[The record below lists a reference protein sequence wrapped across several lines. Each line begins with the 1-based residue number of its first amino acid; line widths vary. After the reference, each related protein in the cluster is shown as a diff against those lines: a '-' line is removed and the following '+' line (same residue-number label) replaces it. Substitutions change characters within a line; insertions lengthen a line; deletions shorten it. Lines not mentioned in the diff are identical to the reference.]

1 VIRILAAAIVFLSM
15 AASGSAQ
22 PSRAPSAPLP
32 AVTAAAAAASSEPG
46 SQLTVYLL
54 TMGPGDE
61 VWEKFGHN
69 AIWIHDAANGTDI
82 AYHWGLFDF
91 ADKEFLPRFIQGR
104 MRYSM
109 GAFDMLE
116 TIDAYRQANRTVWAQ
131 ELNLTTA
138 QRQRLA
144 EFVAWNIR
152 PENRFYRYD
161 YFRDN
166 CSTRVRDA
174 IDMALSG
181 VIRREAGRSP
191 SGTTYRFHTERL
203 TQDDWPVFTGT
214 MMGLGEPVDRP
225 ITAWEEMFLP
235 VRLMDRLRSMRVVT
249 PNGSSPLVTNER
261 VVFQA
266 TRPPEDVTVRR
277 GVSGYILV
285 STGLLAIGI
294 GLWLSGWRGGRRSVV
309 LSLAAV
315 WSLVAGIAGTLLAGL
330 WGFTDHV
337 YSYDNENVLQ
347 LNPLSF
353 ILALLLIRMIWKRHR
368 SSTQFAPRVTMYFA
382 FAVAA
387 LSLIGFIIQVLPS
400 MNQGNGEV
408 IALTLP
414 LHLGVFAAVLAIVSQ
429 RAQRIEPT

>member
-1 VIRILAAAIVFLSM
+1 
-15 AASGSAQ
+15 
-22 PSRAPSAPLP
+22 
-32 AVTAAAAAASSEPG
+32 
-46 SQLTVYLL
+46 
-54 TMGPGDE
+54 
-61 VWEKFGHN
+61 
-69 AIWIHDAANGTDI
+69 
-82 AYHWGLFDF
+82 
-91 ADKEFLPRFIQGR
+91 

-131 ELNLTTA
+131 ELNLNPL

-144 EFVAWNIR
+144 DFVAWNIR

-174 IDMALSG
+174 LDMALSG
-181 VIRREAGRSP
+181 VIRREAGRAP

-214 MMGLGEPVDRP
+214 MMGLGEPVDRA

-235 VRLMDRLRSMRVVT
+235 VRLMDRLRSMRVAT
-249 PNGSSPLVTNER
+249 PDGTSPLVTNER

-277 GVSGYILV
+277 GILGYILI
-285 STGLLAIGI
+285 SIGILAVGI
-294 GLWLSGWRGGRRSVV
+294 GLWLAGWRGGRRSVA
-309 LSLAAV
+309 LAFAAL
-315 WSLVAGIAGTLLAGL
+315 WSFVAGIAGILLVGL

-347 LNPLSF
+347 LNPLSL
-353 ILALLLIRMIWKRHR
+353 ILAVLLVRMIWMRRR
-368 SSTQFAPRVTMYFA
+368 SSTKFSPHVTMYFA
-382 FAVAA
+382 LAVAA
-387 LSLIGFIIQVLPS
+387 LSVIGFIIQALPS

-414 LHLGVFAAVLAIVSQ
+414 LHLGVLAALLAISSH
-429 RAQRIEPT
+429 RARRAESI